1 MSKFDLERAKAGD
14 PVRTT
19 CGKNAR
25 IICFDRSIP
34 TGQNIIMLVELGGD
48 NNTSVYE
55 DPFKTSNDGVGYPY
69 SLEMK
74 PKTVTKWVRYN
85 TAKRGKLCHVYES
98 EVRARASAVDG
109 DIVTSFT
116 YEV

>member
-19 CGKNAR
+19 CGKEAR
-25 IICFDRSIP
+25 IICFDRLAP
-34 TGQNIIMLVELGGD
+34 EDAHIIALVKLELGGGEM
-48 NNTSVYE
+48 YE
-55 DPFKTSNDGVGYPY
+55 EPYKMTCAGGGHPY

>member
-19 CGKNAR
+19 CGREAR
-25 IICFDRSIP
+25 IICFDRLAPNGHHIVALV
-34 TGQNIIMLVELGGD
+34 TGVWDTISTYEEPHKMNALGEGH
-48 NNTSVYE
+48 
-55 DPFKTSNDGVGYPY
+55 PY

-74 PKTVTKWVRYN
+74 PKTVTKWVCYSPN
-85 TAKRGKLCHVYES
+85 TGWCGVYDTEAKANS
-98 EVRARASAVDG
+98 IDG
-109 DIVTSFT
+109 LAYVISSFT